1 MKGQSEEEKRR
12 ILSIAGNPKN
22 GLVERLNSIPN
33 GYRILQRTYRY
44 DPSQKRTGGNKKAIG
59 VVIDDKYLTI
69 DEYHARYTRHGK
81 SRVVIPT
88 LPEETTVPESDSND
102 IGYDFGSIETRLV
115 GAVPLLYQMAV
126 NCHIAEDLSRSY
138 GEAVSLEI
146 LSLAIHWIQDRDNV
160 ARRFYRFSDS
170 FALPFAGTMN
180 EEQISQ
186 IYSYLGKDKKALS
199 ALFSLRCG
207 RLESKTC
214 VSYDS
219 TSIPTKASDVYFQ
232 QTSRTKESEMAPMM
246 HLALLVEQSTGMPV
260 MYNLF
265 EGKTPDCNTVEDIIA
280 RIEELAGDK
289 DLVFVMDRGYETV
302 RNLCVCSDGEK
313 KCLMAART
321 LESAFI
327 TEVREH
333 FSDFSDASSYVRNTK
348 AVHGHTM
355 KKTLKYRGKEFT
367 IWVHVFRD
375 DEKSQIENAAFCKQL
390 DDFERSWTNK
400 SVTER
405 RALLSNPLMDF
416 YKWSS
421 LEGDLVRDPN
431 VMNGYTENFGFFAN
445 ISTYEMTTEDAYRIY
460 HERDSIEKCFESG
473 KMSIK
478 VDTARVH
485 HQDTMEGRFVV
496 AFVALSILAELKSQ
510 LAKER
515 VFEDGRKKPIKPHTF
530 SVPDVIDITRAIAIH
545 YAVKSR
551 RFWASGLTKEVSR
564 LCIACGVDKNFYT
577 GQPAYIKS
585 LTSICRNFHVNG

>member
-81 SRVVIPT
+81 SRVVIPI
-88 LPEETTVPESDSND
+88 LPEETAVPESDSND

-333 FSDFSDASSYVRNTK
+333 FSDFWDASSYVRNTK